1 MTAMGGGLLKNSQ
14 GPISGRAIVGALLLH
29 LLVGL
34 VIWTTGVLTRPK
46 KQLVIPVELTVVPP
60 WAQQTT
66 DPDPDPNPPPKPQ
79 RRVKPPPKADATPE
93 KKPDPHVDA
102 VEKVVE
108 KKKTEKPKP
117 PKKKEPPPDLTKDA
131 KFVDQKVEPQD
142 LRKDAKRIDPP
153 PQIKTTGKGTAAE
166 KPLSPEEFMR
176 LMNQGY
182 RPGTHNQIANSEVS
196 RCYSLIIA
204 AIKRECE
211 RDGIRWNVDQKP
223 VFVEITFGAGGRIAG
238 YKLTGS
244 CGNANIDRQVVSA
257 VGRLGAINGLSS
269 TFLQQYPRVPAAV
282 SP

>member
-1 MTAMGGGLLKNSQ
+1 MGGGLLKNSQ

-79 RRVKPPPKADATPE
+79 TRPKPQPKPDPAPE
-93 KKPDPHVDA
+93 KKIEPKVDA

-108 KKKTEKPKP
+108 KKKPEKPKP
-117 PKKKEPPPDLTKDA
+117 KEKI
-131 KFVDQKVEPQD
+131 D
-142 LRKDAKRIDPP
+142 LRKEATLVKTPPKPAEPVDLRKEATKIEPP

-166 KPLSPEEFMR
+166 KPLSPEEFKR

-182 RPGTHNQIANSEVS
+182 RVGTHNQIADNEVS

>member
-1 MTAMGGGLLKNSQ
+1 MGGGLLKNSQ

-79 RRVKPPPKADATPE
+79 TRPKPQPDPAPE
-93 KKPDPHVDA
+93 KKIEPKVDA

-108 KKKTEKPKP
+108 KKKPEKPKP
-117 PKKKEPPPDLTKDA
+117 KEKI
-131 KFVDQKVEPQD
+131 D
-142 LRKDAKRIDPP
+142 LRKEATLVKTPPKPAEPVDLRKEATKIEPP

-166 KPLSPEEFMR
+166 KPLSPEEFKR

-182 RPGTHNQIANSEVS
+182 RVGTHNQIADNEVS
-196 RCYSLIIA
+196 RCVSLIVR
-204 AIKRECE
+204 AIRLECE
-211 RDGIRWNVDQKP
+211 RDGIRWNVGQQP
-223 VFVEITFGAGGRIAG
+223 VQVVISFGAGGRITG
-238 YKLTGS
+238 CRLTKS
-244 CGNANIDRQVVSA
+244 CGDAKIDRQVMSA
-257 VGRLGAINGLSS
+257 IGRLGAVGGLSS
-269 TFLQQYPRVPAAV
+269 TFLQQHPLVPA
-282 SP
+282 SIEPL

>member
-79 RRVKPPPKADATPE
+79 TRPKPQPKPDPAPE
-93 KKPDPHVDA
+93 KKIEPKVDA

-108 KKKTEKPKP
+108 KKKP
-117 PKKKEPPPDLTKDA
+117 PKKINLRDEAKFVKTSPKPAEPVDLRKEATKIEPPP
-131 KFVDQKVEPQD
+131 QS
-142 LRKDAKRIDPP
+142 
-153 PQIKTTGKGTAAE
+153 KTIGKGTATE
-166 KPLSPEEFMR
+166 KPLSPEEFKR

-182 RPGTHNQIANSEVS
+182 RVGTHNQIADNEVS
-196 RCYSLIIA
+196 RCVSLIVR
-204 AIKRECE
+204 AIRLECE
-211 RDGIRWNVDQKP
+211 RDGIRWNVGQQP
-223 VFVEITFGAGGRIAG
+223 VQVVISFGAGGRITG
-238 YKLTGS
+238 CRLTKS
-244 CGNANIDRQVVSA
+244 CGDAKIDRQVMSA
-257 VGRLGAINGLSS
+257 IGRLGAVGGLSS
-269 TFLQQYPRVPAAV
+269 TFLQQHPLVPA
-282 SP
+282 SIEPL

>member
-1 MTAMGGGLLKNSQ
+1 MGGGLLKNSQ

-79 RRVKPPPKADATPE
+79 TRPKPQPKPDPAPE
-93 KKPDPHVDA
+93 KKIEPKVDA

-108 KKKTEKPKP
+108 KKKPEKPKP
-117 PKKKEPPPDLTKDA
+117 KEKI
-131 KFVDQKVEPQD
+131 D
-142 LRKDAKRIDPP
+142 LRKDATFVKTPPKPAEPVDLRKEATKINPP

-166 KPLSPEEFMR
+166 KPLSMEEFMR

-182 RPGTHNQIANSEVS
+182 RIGTHNQIADNEVS
-196 RCYSLIIA
+196 RCVSLIVR
-204 AIKRECE
+204 AIRLECE
-211 RDGIRWNVDQKP
+211 RDGIRWNVGQQP
-223 VFVEITFGAGGRIAG
+223 VQVVISFGAGGRITG
-238 YKLTGS
+238 CRLTKS
-244 CGNANIDRQVVSA
+244 CGDAKIDRQVMSA
-257 VGRLGAINGLSS
+257 IGRLGAVGGLSS
-269 TFLQQYPRVPAAV
+269 TFLQQHPLVPA
-282 SP
+282 SIEPL